1 MAAEKLA
8 GDPGPSKEVRT
19 LRQLD
24 PKVGAAGVGG
34 AVSVLIVAG
43 LAAFGIELN
52 AEVAAALA
60 TVIAFAAGYLKR
72 SEA

>member
-8 GDPGPSKEVRT
+8 GDAGPVKEVPT
-19 LRQLD
+19 AGQID
-24 PKVGAAGVGG
+24 PKVGAAGIGG
-34 AVSVLIVAG
+34 AVAVLLVAG
-43 LAAFGIELN
+43 LAAFGIDLN

-72 SEA
+72 NEG